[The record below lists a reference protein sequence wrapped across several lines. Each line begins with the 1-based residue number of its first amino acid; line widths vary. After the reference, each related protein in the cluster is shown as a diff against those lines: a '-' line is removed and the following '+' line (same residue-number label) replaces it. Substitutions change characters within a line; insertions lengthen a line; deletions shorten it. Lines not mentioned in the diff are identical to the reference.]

1 MDAAEKA
8 KWTEEAAK
16 DKERFNEENAAYLAK
31 KQPESLKAD
40 DAAPVEMRET
50 ANKVEEASGN
60 DMDAS
65 HMLETM
71 EEALV
76 KSEVVE
82 EKVKEEAFVKSEEVK
97 EEIPEKKIVKARPRG
112 SLTKEVKG
120 KTSGRGKVLKET
132 VAQTSSVAC
141 SSGGGGEIPTPVAQ
155 YFAFL
160 FSHWAGVRQV
170 FQSYLLLHYYLE

>member
-1 MDAAEKA
+1 MDATEKA
-8 KWTEEAAK
+8 KWTEEAAR

-31 KQPESLKAD
+31 KQPESFKAD
-40 DAAPVEMRET
+40 DATPVEMRET

-82 EKVKEEAFVKSEEVK
+82 EKVKEGAFVKSEEVK
-97 EEIPEKKIVKARPRG
+97 EEIPEKKIVKARPSATPRCSEKRG
-112 SLTKEVKG
+112 T
-120 KTSGRGKVLKET
+120 ET
-132 VAQTSSVAC
+132 RS
-141 SSGGGGEIPTPVAQ
+141 
-155 YFAFL
+155 
-160 FSHWAGVRQV
+160 
-170 FQSYLLLHYYLE
+170 